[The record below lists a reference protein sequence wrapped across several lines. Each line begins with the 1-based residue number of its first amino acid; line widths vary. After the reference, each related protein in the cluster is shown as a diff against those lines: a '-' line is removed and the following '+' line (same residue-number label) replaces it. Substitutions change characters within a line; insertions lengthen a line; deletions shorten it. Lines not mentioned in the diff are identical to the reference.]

1 MPLPPRLRLLRLC
14 SLARHSRLALRHST
28 CFLLF
33 KLPPLVA
40 GNPIIFTWRADDVQ
54 SAHLV
59 ALASFVIATLVVTP
73 SNRGRFLH
81 WLNAKLRTGGTKA
94 QEAASVP
101 ALLRR

>member
-1 MPLPPRLRLLRLC
+1 M
-14 SLARHSRLALRHST
+14 
-28 CFLLF
+28 F

-94 QEAASVP
+94 QEAASVL
-101 ALLRR
+101 ALLGNRSAAATLIIKATDSFRALPLEALTVE